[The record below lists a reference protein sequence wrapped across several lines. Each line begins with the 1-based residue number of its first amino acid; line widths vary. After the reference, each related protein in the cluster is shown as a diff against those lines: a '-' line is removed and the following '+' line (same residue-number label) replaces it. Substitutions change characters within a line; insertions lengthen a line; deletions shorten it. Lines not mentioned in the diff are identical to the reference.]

1 MSTTNSTL
9 APLPLALTVRD
20 DPAEI
25 AALLAMTLQERIDAM
40 WAGQLSLSQMT
51 GWSGRR
57 LHEVPRLGGELAYL
71 MMHTPEYAEPAERQR
86 DNVVHFPERG
96 EHRAAA

>member
-25 AALLAMTLQERIDAM
+25 AALWAMTLKERIDAM
-40 WAGQLSLSQMT
+40 WAGELSLSQLT
-51 GWSGRR
+51 EWSARR

-71 MMHTPEYAEPAERQR
+71 MMHTPEWAEPAEQPR
-86 DNVVHFPERG
+86 DNVIHLPERG

>member
-1 MSTTNSTL
+1 MSASYSTL
-9 APLPLALTVRD
+9 APLPLELTVRD

-25 AALLAMTLQERIDAM
+25 AALWAMTLKERIDAM
-40 WAGQLSLSQMT
+40 WAGHLSLSQLT
-51 GWSGRR
+51 EWSGRR

-71 MMHTPEYAEPAERQR
+71 MMHTPEWAETAEQQR
-86 DNVVHFPERG
+86 DNVIHLPERG